1 MQNYLYQ
8 KTNIIGKNLFLFLF
22 GGIVYYLIEILWRG
36 HSHYSMMIL
45 GGLCFFIIGS
55 LNESKLLNGIGLL
68 YQMIISS
75 GIITI
80 LEFMFGLIL
89 NVYLKMNIWDYS
101 NLPFNIMGQI
111 CLPFTIAWFGL
122 SLVAIIADDFI
133 RYKFFGEDLP
143 KYKII

>member
-133 RYKFFGEDLP
+133 RYKFFGEELP

>member
-68 YQMIISS
+68 YQMVISS

-80 LEFMFGLIL
+80 LEFIFGLIL
-89 NVYLKMNIWDYS
+89 NIYLKMNIWDYS

-133 RYKFFGEDLP
+133 RYKFFGEELP

>member
-45 GGLCFFIIGS
+45 GGLCFFIIGF

-80 LEFMFGLIL
+80 LEFIFGLIL
-89 NVYLKMNIWDYS
+89 NIYLKMNIWDYS

-133 RYKFFGEDLP
+133 RYKFFGEELP